1 MDYNGVFNKPG
12 NHNADTIIYFK
23 GVSLMKKIDKERIE
37 KHIDFA
43 RKYVRDFDHGA
54 SGHIDYHTIA
64 YLAEQLDIAHKE
76 NIHLKAK
83 QKEQEQRLKQYRAPI
98 EIEGFVSAFEMSI
111 TQDYE
116 DSSSW
121 DNQWR
126 TSIPQR
132 PYVSVTIESNDV
144 ELGNYFG
151 ELQHKPLFIQ
161 IKAMVK

>member
-1 MDYNGVFNKPG
+1 MFNKPG
-12 NHNADTIIYFK
+12 NHYTDSFTDIES
-23 GVSLMKKIDKERIE
+23 VSLMKKINKERIE

-43 RKYVRDFDHGA
+43 RKYVTDFDHGA

-64 YLAEQLDIAHKE
+64 YLAEQLDIARKE
-76 NIHLKAK
+76 NIQLKAK

-98 EIEGFVSAFEMSI
+98 EIEGFVSAFEMFI

-126 TSIPQR
+126 TRIPQR

-151 ELQHKPLFIQ
+151 ELQHKPLFVQ